1 MRRTRICKF
10 EEPNSKKSVGK
21 PTIHYERVL
30 CCPRFEPEVSLYQWR
45 GGSRMVCGPLEGVMQ
60 LLTDPLTRGSSI
72 EVKVR
77 GPRDTNRA
85 CFFFLEE
92 LLGIVDQVGHIFH
105 TLLYIFL
112 YIVPLSSCIIGNV
125 KRCASYYEPRQT
137 NFWRFLSRKLIYI
150 IQ

>member
-105 TLLYIFL
+105 TLSFIYFPLHCSFKLLHHWQREAVCILLWASPNQFL
-112 YIVPLSSCIIGNV
+112 EVSV
-125 KRCASYYEPRQT
+125 
-137 NFWRFLSRKLIYI
+137 
-150 IQ
+150 